1 MSKDIDAA
9 IELQLD
15 LMRVSASVRGDV
27 IALLRKLEREI
38 VGKIAGENL
47 TQWSRARLNRQ
58 LAEIRESIGNYYKE
72 AAAASIAVSG
82 EVATVAA
89 VATVAGLPSGSV
101 LPSATTLETIVSR
114 SVVQGAA
121 QGAWWAKQ
129 DADTAFKFAQAV
141 RQGLVAA
148 ETNQQIIQRVRQVMD
163 ISRKNAAALVQTS
176 VATIANDARMAVAEA
191 NKDIIKVYRA
201 LATLDTHTCLVCAP
215 LDGKEWDQDKK
226 PIGHSYP
233 FPVYPKHVNCLT
245 GDALVT
251 SVGDV
256 SGVSKRWFD
265 GDVIVIKT
273 AGNRELTCT
282 PNHPILTS
290 SGWVAA
296 GLLDVGGDVI
306 CDCIGEGEG
315 LSDGDHENVPA
326 TIHQFSEAFIRSS
339 KMVPM
344 PVPLAASDFHGD
356 GEGGKIAVIHS
367 NRFLVDGLNAS
378 RLKHFLHLKFIVGC
392 CNVLSRLSGLRG
404 LLKSFPANRSAS
416 SRFVGLCD
424 KSLNFLWGRASHAC
438 ELLLASIP
446 QWDSSFF
453 KHAINDASGNAE
465 SLGNSF
471 SANAGLE
478 HGDHCRFVHIDQSA
492 LGGESGLLEDVKSSV
507 IADAALASSILNGDA
522 GEVCA
527 DKIVSVSRRSF
538 SGHVYNLET
547 GKGWYVAN
555 GIVTHNC
562 RCLLLARP
570 FTGEPGG
577 ARASSDGPV
586 AAKTTFEDWLKRQP
600 ASKVDDI
607 LGKERADLYLSGKL
621 TLDDLVNGNGKPLK
635 VSELKSKYLN

>member
-47 TQWSRARLNRQ
+47 TQWSRTRLNRQ
-58 LAEIRESIGNYYKE
+58 LAEIRESIGEYYKE

-89 VATVAGLPSGSV
+89 VATVAGLPAGSV

-226 PIGHSYP
+226 PIGHSFP
-233 FPVYPKHVNCLT
+233 FPVYPMHT
-245 GDALVT
+245 
-251 SVGDV
+251 
-256 SGVSKRWFD
+256 
-265 GDVIVIKT
+265 
-273 AGNRELTCT
+273 
-282 PNHPILTS
+282 
-290 SGWVAA
+290 
-296 GLLDVGGDVI
+296 
-306 CDCIGEGEG
+306 
-315 LSDGDHENVPA
+315 
-326 TIHQFSEAFIRSS
+326 
-339 KMVPM
+339 
-344 PVPLAASDFHGD
+344 
-356 GEGGKIAVIHS
+356 
-367 NRFLVDGLNAS
+367 
-378 RLKHFLHLKFIVGC
+378 
-392 CNVLSRLSGLRG
+392 
-404 LLKSFPANRSAS
+404 
-416 SRFVGLCD
+416 
-424 KSLNFLWGRASHAC
+424 
-438 ELLLASIP
+438 
-446 QWDSSFF
+446 
-453 KHAINDASGNAE
+453 
-465 SLGNSF
+465 
-471 SANAGLE
+471 
-478 HGDHCRFVHIDQSA
+478 
-492 LGGESGLLEDVKSSV
+492 
-507 IADAALASSILNGDA
+507 
-522 GEVCA
+522 
-527 DKIVSVSRRSF
+527 
-538 SGHVYNLET
+538 
-547 GKGWYVAN
+547 
-555 GIVTHNC
+555 NC
-562 RCLLLARP
+562 RCLLLSRP
-570 FTGEPGG
+570 FYGEPGG